1 MGRLFARHHWVNLS
15 ISEFKISGSKLKLEE
30 DRGLQTDKN
39 EGTIGG
45 QQRGNKLWRT

>member
-1 MGRLFARHHWVNLS
+1 MC
-15 ISEFKISGSKLKLEE
+15 GSKFYNMLEE

-39 EGTIGG
+39 EGTTEG

>member
-1 MGRLFARHHWVNLS
+1 MR
-15 ISEFKISGSKLKLEE
+15 FKSRSREE

-39 EGTIGG
+39 EGTTGG